1 MERTIQKRV
10 PVSAESWVTVD
21 VYGDPKTPGLVI
33 VPGVMS
39 DAEGWR
45 NVVHAT
51 RAWPSISVV
60 NRRGRAPSGPLTES
74 YVMRTEVD
82 DLATVLEDLSEPRA
96 VFGWSYGGL
105 IALLLAGE
113 QPLRHVIAYEPVI
126 PPFGREALPALKAA
140 AMDGCWDRSV
150 EIVNRQ
156 ISGFTAEHVE
166 ALRTD
171 PHTWETLRRLSEP
184 LYDELRALSLAQ
196 VPDAMASRT
205 VRIDLIIGE
214 NNVDADPYGT
224 SFEGIRTRV
233 PHAAVHELTGQ
244 GHLAHVQDP
253 VALGRMLDALGSS

>member
-113 QPLRHVIAYEPVI
+113 QPLRHIIAYEPVI

-140 AMDGCWDRSV
+140 AMDGCWTAAWRS
-150 EIVNRQ
+150 
-156 ISGFTAEHVE
+156 
-166 ALRTD
+166 
-171 PHTWETLRRLSEP
+171 
-184 LYDELRALSLAQ
+184 
-196 VPDAMASRT
+196 
-205 VRIDLIIGE
+205 
-214 NNVDADPYGT
+214 
-224 SFEGIRTRV
+224 
-233 PHAAVHELTGQ
+233 
-244 GHLAHVQDP
+244 
-253 VALGRMLDALGSS
+253 